1 MTDDLKPLD
10 DKAEERKEL
19 TVKYLVSQDMLDTLD
34 AGCSI
39 WVENGKA
46 EGIAEAEIFPRFV
59 LGIALEWTQ
68 QYLER
73 ERAALD
79 QGPMN

>member
-10 DKAEERKEL
+10 NKAEVPKEL
-19 TVKYLVSQDMLDTLD
+19 TVKYLVSQDMLAQLD
-34 AGCSI
+34 QGCDI
-39 WVENGKA
+39 WVQNGKA
-46 EGIAEAEIFPRFV
+46 KGVPESEIFPRFV

-68 QYLER
+68 QCLER

-79 QGPMN
+79 SGVMH